1 MSEMSRLMLVT
12 CSLRWSA
19 SSLNLPA
26 DLDLLQRLT
35 KAFVIHSGTTAVT
48 SISTWARSST
58 RSATCTR
65 VMAG

>member
-1 MSEMSRLMLVT
+1 MVNARPE
-12 CSLRWSA
+12 SA
-19 SSLNLPA
+19 NSLNLPA

-48 SISTWARSST
+48 SISTKARSST
-58 RSATCTR
+58 KSATCTS